1 MPPRLLSAEEARALG
16 LDTEPPAAPGRLL
29 TPDEA
34 AALGLPDVTPDPY
47 AQGVRLSGGY
57 DPGAITP
64 NRAQILGLSQGGTLG
79 FGEELGAGLATGA
92 GLQPPPVTLGPQFAP
107 SPDDTPEIRRIKEEA
122 LAQQLAAVRDDPL
135 AYEQLRDRMRT
146 ELVQAQKQRPQEYMA
161 GELAGS
167 LATALLPGAQPGMGG
182 TPAANAARLLV
193 SAGGAGGLAG
203 LGASAEPPGSPEA
216 LREVG
221 RGAALGT
228 AGGLAGAALGK
239 AAPAALRAAG
249 RAAEKSAAKWG
260 LRTLLGGADQL
271 RGGVRKIPDE
281 VALAAIREGG
291 IVPFGTTQGALERL
305 TSKREA
311 VGATYGEIIDALERA
326 GVQGPDARILARDLV
341 IRSAELR
348 PQTMIEAVP
357 ELYVRAGEQAVEKAR
372 LGQQAGLGRRG
383 RLGLGQAESLK
394 RSLQEPVAYEV
405 IDSKA
410 INEARKE
417 IASMMREANERAIME
432 AASSPTATPEVVE
445 AAESFIPTKQR
456 LGRLIQASEAAER
469 GVAAAS
475 RRGMGPGVLE
485 MTAATTTG
493 SPAPLFGR
501 AALNI
506 ARGRG
511 PSTWAAGVADP
522 AARALFGA
530 SRLAAMT
537 PVAERM
543 ATGAGLGSAMARAL
557 AMEPEETPREP
568 EERRRRRRLAE
579 ALRNVR

>member
-1 MPPRLLSAEEARALG
+1 MPPRLLTAEEARALG
-16 LDTEPPAAPGRLL
+16 LETEPAATPGRLL

-122 LAQQLAAVRDDPL
+122 LAQQLAAVRGDPL
-135 AYEQLRDRMRT
+135 AYQQLRDRMRA
-146 ELVQAQKQRPQEYMA
+146 ELVQAQKQQPREYMA

-167 LATALLPGAQPGMGG
+167 LATGLLPGAQPGMGG
-182 TPAANAARLLV
+182 TAAANAARLLA

-239 AAPAALRAAG
+239 VAPAALRAAG

-260 LRTLLGGADQL
+260 RRALLGGADQL
-271 RGGVRKIPDE
+271 STRAKLPDE

-291 IVPFGTTQGALERL
+291 IVPFGTTEGAYGRL
-305 TSKREA
+305 VRQSEA
-311 VGATYGEIIDALERA
+311 VGTTYGEIVDALERA

-341 IRSAELR
+341 LRSAEIR
-348 PQTMIEAVP
+348 PRTTIEAIP
-357 ELYVRAGEQAVEKAR
+357 ELYVGTGEQLVEKAR
-372 LGQQAGLGRRG
+372 LGEQAGLGRRG
-383 RLGLGQAESLK
+383 KLGLSQAEDLK
-394 RSLQEPVAYEV
+394 RSLQQQARYGRIEETPL
-405 IDSKA
+405 
-410 INEARKE
+410 NEARRE
-417 IASMMREANERAIME
+417 VASILREANERAIME
-432 AASSPTATPEVVE
+432 AAGAPTATPEIVE
-445 AAESFIPTKQR
+445 AAQSFIPVKQR
-456 LGRLIQASEAAER
+456 LGRLIEAEEAAER
-469 GVAAAS
+469 GVQRAS
-475 RRGMGPGVLE
+475 TRAMGPGVVE
-485 MTAATTTG
+485 TTAAAASG
-493 SPAPLFGR
+493 SLIPLLTR
-501 AALNI
+501 IPLNI
-506 ARGRG
+506 ARSRG

-530 SRLAAMT
+530 SRLASAT

-568 EERRRRRRLAE
+568 DEKRRRRRLAE